1 VSTADIDR
9 LVEER
14 ILAREELADDQVAA
28 FWAKAAASFAN
39 ASLPGISSDGAFQS
53 VYTAALQA
61 TFATLAA
68 HGLRVR
74 STANHYK
81 AFYALQKLDDGLR
94 THGIL
99 FAEL

>member
-1 VSTADIDR
+1 LSRADIDR

-28 FWAKAAASFAN
+28 FWAKAAASFTD

-53 VYTAALQA
+53 VYTAILQA

-74 STANHYK
+74 STANH
-81 AFYALQKLDDGLR
+81 
-94 THGIL
+94 
-99 FAEL
+99 